1 MRTVRERPRV
11 VVAVLVAVA
20 LLIAIPLLV
29 AGGGSS
35 EKVANAQQAEK
46 AANQRADR
54 AESELATAKARVE
67 QLSGDLKRAQATA
80 ARSGRR
86 ATAATRRAR
95 QLRRA
100 LTRERRRR

>member
-11 VVAVLVAVA
+11 VVAALLAVA

-29 AGGGSS
+29 AGRGSS
-35 EKVANAQQAEK
+35 EEVTNAQQAKK
-46 AANQRADR
+46 AADSRASR
-54 AESELATAKARVE
+54 AEAQLATSKARVE
-67 QLSGDLKRAQATA
+67 HLSGDLERAQAAA

-95 QLRRA
+95 ELRRA

>member
-1 MRTVRERPRV
+1 VRTVRERPRV
-11 VVAVLVAVA
+11 VVAALVAVA

-35 EKVANAQQAEK
+35 EQVTDAQQAEK
-46 AANQRADR
+46 AASRRADR
-54 AESELATAKARVE
+54 AESQLATTKARVE
-67 QLSGDLKRAQATA
+67 QLNGDLKRAQAA
-80 ARSGRR
+80 AVRSGRR

-95 QLRRA
+95 QLRQA

>member
-11 VVAVLVAVA
+11 VVAALLAVA

-29 AGGGSS
+29 ASGGSS
-35 EKVANAQQAEK
+35 EKVSNAQQAEQ
-46 AANQRADR
+46 AADRRADR
-54 AESELATAKARVE
+54 AEAELAASKARVE
-67 QLSGDLKRAQATA
+67 QLSGDLKRAQAVA

-100 LTRERRRR
+100 LTRERRR